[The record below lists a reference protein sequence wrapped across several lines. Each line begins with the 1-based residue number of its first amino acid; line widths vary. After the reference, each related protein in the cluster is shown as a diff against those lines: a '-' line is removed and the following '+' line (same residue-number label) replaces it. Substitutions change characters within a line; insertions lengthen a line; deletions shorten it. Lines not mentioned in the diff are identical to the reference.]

1 MRFEVDIAGR
11 RGNEKK
17 IHIGPTKGA
26 VCHLG
31 GRNFEHSIDNAVR
44 CEPCDPAAAPV
55 SQPDKSV
62 DVDREPIGFTFA
74 ITNLGK
80 YSPAIQGPV
89 PVQQTSEVLTYGVK
103 Y

>member
-1 MRFEVDIAGR
+1 MRFEVDIAGCS
-11 RGNEKK
+11 GNEKK

-31 GRNFEHSIDNAVR
+31 GRNFEYAIDNAVR

-55 SQPDKSV
+55 SQPDESV
-62 DVDREPIGFTFA
+62 GIDREPIGFAFA

-89 PVQQTSEVLTYGVK
+89 PVQQTSEMLPYGVK